1 MFIIIIIL
9 SKWTNRVAVFLCVAG
24 VPTKAFT
31 GSSPS
36 RGRGRSRCRSGVF
49 SYVSISFPVFRESND
64 YDTSLTD
71 ETARSKNGNCA
82 FDPRAACSSN
92 DVFIEGNFLLF
103 KERHNEWTYMQHQR
117 NILTTSCS
125 HIRESQSTQYNPI
138 YGSNTINIW

>member
-9 SKWTNRVAVFLCVAG
+9 SKWTNRGAVFLCVAG

-36 RGRGRSRCRSGVF
+36 RGRSRCRSGVF

-64 YDTSLTD
+64 YDTSITD

-92 DVFIEGNFLLF
+92 DVFIEGNFCCL
-103 KERHNEWTYMQHQR
+103 KRG
-117 NILTTSCS
+117 TTSGLTCS
-125 HIRESQSTQYNPI
+125 INEISWQPRAHTSGNSILH
-138 YGSNTINIW
+138 NTIPYMVATL